1 MEQTTLLKES
11 WLSKSR
17 KDIQKWGKRLQKLN
31 ISYLKLNVIQPNKC
45 FSLTFLFL
53 VVVWLKWLNV
63 MSGNDY
69 LEQSKNSI
77 CRLIH
82 LKLIIL
88 QYKFDFYWN
97 NNPE

>member
-1 MEQTTLLKES
+1 
-11 WLSKSR
+11 
-17 KDIQKWGKRLQKLN
+17 
-31 ISYLKLNVIQPNKC
+31 
-45 FSLTFLFL
+45 
-53 VVVWLKWLNV
+53 

-88 QYKFDFYWN
+88 QYKFDFYYWN